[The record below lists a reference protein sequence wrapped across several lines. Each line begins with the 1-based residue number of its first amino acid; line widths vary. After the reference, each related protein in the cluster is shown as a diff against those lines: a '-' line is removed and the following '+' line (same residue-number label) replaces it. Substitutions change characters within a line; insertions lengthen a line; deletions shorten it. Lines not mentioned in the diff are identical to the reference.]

1 MYHWYS
7 SFPITLG
14 GCPNFDPM
22 HGKKWKEKR
31 NSTYYLLL
39 MSVCMEEQD
48 AQEIM
53 VYLSSTHLSHFN
65 AFCSLLAQWSWDEI
79 WYSFE
84 STEKSPSWEVPIF
97 TFVGSASDEWLW
109 WRRNHNCSTLKAS
122 SLCAMDGRHGS
133 LLMTCMSL
141 SCFFFAV
148 LNPLAFSFVGWSRF
162 CWGVLFP
169 YWVHEEL
176 DLV

>member
-53 VYLSSTHLSHFN
+53 VYLSSTHLSHLILFV
-65 AFCSLLAQWSWDEI
+65 SLSAQWSWDGT
-79 WYSFE
+79 WYNFE
-84 STEKSPSWEVPIF
+84 SLREIVEKLLSPLHMLVNFVRSPIF
-97 TFVGSASDEWLW
+97 TFVGSASEKWLW
-109 WRRNHNCSTLKAS
+109 RRWNHDCSTLKACS
-122 SLCAMDGRHGS
+122 
-133 LLMTCMSL
+133 
-141 SCFFFAV
+141 
-148 LNPLAFSFVGWSRF
+148 
-162 CWGVLFP
+162 
-169 YWVHEEL
+169 
-176 DLV
+176 